1 MYASPGPRAHVSSFD
16 RSWPQAHNGSVNDQA
31 KKVLSEAMA
40 LSETER
46 ENLTELLLTSLPRL
60 SKREQADIEEA
71 WVDEA
76 VSRAEALE
84 QGDLTAQDGA
94 TAMAELRAELRAV
107 RSK

>member
-1 MYASPGPRAHVSSFD
+1 MYASPGPRAQVSSFD
-16 RSWPQAHNGSVNDQA
+16 RPGPQAHNGSVNDQA
-31 KKVLSEAMA
+31 KKVLGDAMA
-40 LSETER
+40 LSESER
-46 ENLTELLLTSLPRL
+46 ENLAELLLTSLPRL
-60 SKREQADIEEA
+60 SKREQADIEKA

-94 TAMAELRAELRAV
+94 TGIAELRAELRAV